1 MAKTVLISGAS
12 RGIGRATAK
21 LFASK
26 GFNVVI
32 NYNNSENEAL
42 ILENEIRL
50 LGVKTL
56 AIKANV
62 ANLVEVENMFKIIKE
77 NFGGVDILVNN
88 AGISKFSLAQDLTE
102 AEFDKIFGVNMK
114 SVYLLT
120 KYALDFMISKKS
132 GAIINISSMWG
143 ERGASCES
151 AYSASKS
158 AIIGY
163 TKSLAKEL
171 GLSGIRVNAV
181 LPGVIDTDMNAC
193 FSKEELDDLADS
205 CSLKRIGKP
214 EEVAELIYFLASE
227 KSSYITGQAIA
238 IDGGFIG

>member
-32 NYNNSENEAL
+32 NYNNSEKEAL

-62 ANLVEVENMFKIIKE
+62 ANLIEVENMFKIIKE

-88 AGISKFSLAQDLTE
+88 AGVSKFSLAQDLTE
-102 AEFDKIFGVNMK
+102 TEFDKIFGVNMK

>member
-1 MAKTVLISGAS
+1 MGKVALVTGSSK
-12 RGIGRATAK
+12 GIGKEIIRELAK
-21 LFASK
+21 CEYD
-26 GFNVVI
+26 VVI
-32 NYNNSENEAL
+32 NYNNSEKEAL
-42 ILENEIRL
+42 SLENELKL
-50 LGVKTL
+50 LGVKAL

-62 ANLVEVENMFKIIKE
+62 SNLVEVQNMFSIIKD
-77 NFGGVDILVNN
+77 NFGGVDVLVNN
-88 AGISKFSLAQDLTE
+88 AGISKFSLAQDLSE
-102 AEFDKIFGVNMK
+102 EDFDKVFSVNMK

-120 KYALDFMISKKS
+120 KHALDFMISKKS
-132 GAIINISSMWG
+132 GAIINVSSMWG

-158 AIIGY
+158 AVIGY

-227 KSSYITGQAIA
+227 KSSYITGQAIV